1 MPRFHFNIL
10 GDTPDPD
17 LEGTEFPDIETAKC
31 EARRY
36 AGTRLSDS
44 AFIADPDDE
53 WRIEITDPTGLVLF
67 RIDVTTMN
75 APVITR

>member
-10 GDTPDPD
+10 SSTADHD
-17 LEGTEFPDIETAKC
+17 LEGTEFADIEAAKR

-67 RIDVTTMN
+67 WIDVTTMD
-75 APVITR
+75 APVTAR